1 MQPPSAVLLLYELWQ
16 ALLKILQ
23 IKMIVIGSI
32 HIEFSHAS
40 MSAATRGSET
50 SEGADA
56 TLLRVTATTPL

>member
-1 MQPPSAVLLLYELWQ
+1 MQPPSEVLLVYELWQ

-23 IKMIVIGSI
+23 IKIVDIDCI

-56 TLLRVTATTPL
+56 TLLRVTATAPL